1 MEQEEIVKEYLIRA
15 KKVLDADL
23 NIPGL
28 VAVLWEVFGHMGANV
43 RSQDEVMKKL
53 DEVLGL
59 MLITPPSILE
69 NIELPVEV
77 KNLVKERETARAEK
91 DFTKSDAL
99 RVKIEALGFEL
110 MDTENGQ
117 KVKKKPQ
124 I

>member
-69 NIELPVEV
+69 NIGL
-77 KNLVKERETARAEK
+77 
-91 DFTKSDAL
+91 
-99 RVKIEALGFEL
+99 
-110 MDTENGQ
+110 
-117 KVKKKPQ
+117 
-124 I
+124 

>member
-1 MEQEEIVKEYLIRA
+1 
-15 KKVLDADL
+15 
-23 NIPGL
+23 
-28 VAVLWEVFGHMGANV
+28 
-43 RSQDEVMKKL
+43 MKKL